1 MYDLATQFQSR
12 LRHALDSNGQ
22 EVSAESARQ
31 VLLSHLATWFYF
43 RTIDPKT
50 LQRPRARVPQH
61 PPAPVL
67 PHVIESRA
75 MTSLIPGEAHWLAAA
90 GEWGRGQIT
99 LRCFEVGQFG

>member
-50 LQRPRARVPQH
+50 HQQSCARATH

-67 PHVIESRA
+67 PHGIDSA
-75 MTSLIPGEAHWLAAA
+75 PMTSLIPGEAYWLTAS
-90 GEWGRGQIT
+90 GEWGRGQVT